1 MVALPQNRI
10 GLFGGSYNPMH
21 LGHLGAACEVQEI
34 LHLSRVLLLP
44 ARCSPF
50 KSREE
55 MLPDALRA
63 KVIALTIASYPTIEL
78 CDIEFHLPTPSY
90 TINTVRALIERGT
103 IGTAIPTLIM
113 GIETFQHI
121 ERWRQ
126 IHELLQ
132 LVDLVVHTRPGG
144 PDPLPTISLI
154 ASRFGLC
161 YNQKSNG
168 QCPLQEAYDK
178 HAEPHP
184 TSLPVAPS
192 PNTPLLL
199 PKSSADTIYN
209 TTGGAGSYPCMLGT
223 FSHPSGRQLFAVA
236 VTPFDISSSDIR
248 ARMKRGESIRGL
260 VADAALSTLMEESNI
275 HEAESRSSPSPGRR
289 KRR

>member
-1 MVALPQNRI
+1 MVELSPRRI

-21 LGHLGAACEVQEI
+21 RGHLAAATEVQQ
-34 LHLSRVLLLP
+34 LLQLSRMLLIP
-44 ARCSPF
+44 TRCSPF
-50 KSREE
+50 KSQEE
-55 MLPDALRA
+55 MLPDAVRT
-63 KVIALTIASYPTIEL
+63 KVIAQTIAGHPQLEL
-78 CDIEFHLPTPSY
+78 CDVELHLPTPSY
-90 TINTVRALIERGT
+90 TLNTVKALIQQGV

-121 ERWRQ
+121 ERWWQ

-144 PDPLPTISLI
+144 PDALPTISSI

-178 HAEPHP
+178 QPKP
-184 TSLPVAPS
+184 PSPSLPVAPP
-192 PNTPLLL
+192 PNTPLLFPTL
-199 PKSSADTIYN
+199 SADSTSK
-209 TTGGAGSYPCMLGT
+209 GGAGSYPCMLGT

-236 VTPFDISSSDIR
+236 VTPFDISSSEIR
-248 ARMKRGESIRGL
+248 ARMKRGESVRGL